1 MEIAAADGARPR
13 PILLHSAGSPG
24 SLPTA
29 WHRQSHCAPG
39 PAQARRGAGPA
50 AAGPSPPPGRQ
61 LQAPAERSLVVA
73 GLLHHVGIILL
84 PQAAHGATAA
94 SPAAADRPGPA
105 PSGRRHLP
113 AAQPSPA
120 PPRPAG
126 EWRPRRPG
134 PAQSGGAPQ
143 RGASRRALSL
153 FSRELQVLGLRFK
166 HFFPELPSQS

>member
-1 MEIAAADGARPR
+1 MEIAAADEARPR

-29 WHRQSHCAPG
+29 WHRQRHCAPG

-73 GLLHHVGIILL
+73 GFLHHVGIILL

-120 PPRPAG
+120 PPRRGMAP
-126 EWRPRRPG
+126 PPPG
-134 PAQSGGAPQ
+134 LGPERGTPQ
-143 RGASRRALSL
+143 RGAGRRALSL
-153 FSRELQVLGLRFK
+153 FSRELQVLGSRFK

>member
-1 MEIAAADGARPR
+1 MEIAAADEARPR

-29 WHRQSHCAPG
+29 WHRQRHCAPG

-73 GLLHHVGIILL
+73 GFLHHVGIILL

-94 SPAAADRPGPA
+94 SPAAADRRGPA

-113 AAQPSPA
+113 AAEPRPA
-120 PPRPAG
+120 PPGNGAPAAKA
-126 EWRPRRPG
+126 RPRAGDPAARSGQAGSFPFLQGVAG
-134 PAQSGGAPQ
+134 P
-143 RGASRRALSL
+143 RVT
-153 FSRELQVLGLRFK
+153 F
-166 HFFPELPSQS
+166 